1 MAQHSMAQPG
11 PVQLCLS
18 YPQSSW
24 PHFHG
29 ALARVYKAAF
39 FPQIPTVCGAAGNAS
54 HTAGQVGLA
63 LGAMEPGKD

>member
-1 MAQHSMAQPG
+1 MAQYSMAQPG
-11 PVQLCLS
+11 PVQICLS

-39 FPQIPTVCGAAGNAS
+39 FPQVPTVCRAAGNSS